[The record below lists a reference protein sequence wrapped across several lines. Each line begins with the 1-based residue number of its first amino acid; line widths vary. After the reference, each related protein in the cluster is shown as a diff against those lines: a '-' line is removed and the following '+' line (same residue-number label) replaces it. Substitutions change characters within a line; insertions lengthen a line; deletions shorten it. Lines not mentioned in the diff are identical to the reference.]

1 MFRLSDPDHTYC
13 VFPNKS
19 FRQLRQ
25 GITQFSTLLSG
36 GIFKNWTCWRMTEQ
50 YDRVSPRETLA
61 GSHFHFHR
69 AEEPNDLQF
78 QKIVNITQSHISCYY
93 FL

>member
-1 MFRLSDPDHTYC
+1 MISKTDGFATNHECFHKYC
-13 VFPNKS
+13 VYPNKS

-36 GIFKNWTCWRMTEQ
+36 GIFKNWTCWRMTE
-50 YDRVSPRETLA
+50 TMA
-61 GSHFHFHR
+61 GSHFQR